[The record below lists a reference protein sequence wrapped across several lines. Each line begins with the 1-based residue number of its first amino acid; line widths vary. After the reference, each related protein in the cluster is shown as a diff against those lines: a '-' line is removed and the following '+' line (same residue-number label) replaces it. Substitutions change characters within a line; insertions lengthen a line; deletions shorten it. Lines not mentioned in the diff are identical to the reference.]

1 MLILLLLLELWWFRW
16 WRLLATLA
24 VPTLFPMCKICG
36 CPLRLFVIVFVC
48 CCKVEPIAAARAVSS
63 PVVLVVQ
70 TDITHEL
77 RTHFEYSLFVWLT
90 HIHTTNHRHTHKL
103 ARVTHKNKL
112 AKMPI
117 DFAFFFSIKF
127 TIIYKMMIT
136 AIDYDVYTK
145 RVQSTQQ
152 STCTLNEIYL
162 LFAQINYLSGTF
174 FYLF

>member
-117 DFAFFFSIKF
+117 DFAFFSLLSSRLYTRWWSPQLTTMYTLKEYRVHNNLHAHWMKF
-127 TIIYKMMIT
+127 IYCLPRLII
-136 AIDYDVYTK
+136 
-145 RVQSTQQ
+145 
-152 STCTLNEIYL
+152 
-162 LFAQINYLSGTF
+162 
-174 FYLF
+174 